1 MQDEIK
7 IGDRI
12 KLEHIKSN
20 SFIDSVVVDFREAN
34 EEGNNFPY
42 VELPGDVVIYWGDGW
57 ERVA

>member
-1 MQDEIK
+1 MNEEIK

-20 SFIDSVVVDFREAN
+20 SFIDSVVVDFDDHGDSAW
-34 EEGNNFPY
+34 
-42 VELPGDVVIYWGDGW
+42 VAIPGDVMIYWSDGW

>member
-1 MQDEIK
+1 MIEDVK

-20 SFIDSVVVDFREAN
+20 SFIDSVVV
-34 EEGNNFPY
+34 NFDDVEHRW
-42 VELPGDVVIYWGDGW
+42 VELPGDVTVYWGCGW

>member
-1 MQDEIK
+1 MIEDLK

-20 SFIDSVVVDFREAN
+20 SFIDSVVV
-34 EEGNNFPY
+34 NFDDKEFSY
-42 VELPGDVVIYWGDGW
+42 VELPGDVAIYWGDGW

>member
-1 MQDEIK
+1 MNEEIK

-34 EEGNNFPY
+34 EDGSNLPY
-42 VELPGDVVIYWGDGW
+42 VELPGDIVIYWGDGW